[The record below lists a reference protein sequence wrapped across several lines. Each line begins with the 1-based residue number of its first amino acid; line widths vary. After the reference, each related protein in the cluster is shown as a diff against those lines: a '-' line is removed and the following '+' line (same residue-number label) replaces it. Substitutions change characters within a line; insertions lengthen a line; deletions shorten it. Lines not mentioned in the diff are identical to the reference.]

1 MPTVR
6 LDGTL
11 IRDEASFHEECQ
23 RVLGFLSSYGANW
36 NAWIDC
42 LSYVDDPAAEMSTVH
57 VPEGQRLDLEITA
70 ATDLGNRCPGLLRD
84 LVACTAAVNQGFV
97 RGGSEIRVAL
107 IFLEEGPG

>member
-11 IRDEASFHEECQ
+11 IRDEASFHKECQ
-23 RVLGFLSSYGANW
+23 RLLGFPSFYGANW

-42 LSYVDDPAAEMSTVH
+42 LSYVDDKAAEMATVH
-57 VPEGQRLDLEITA
+57 VQEGQRLDLEITA

-84 LVACTAAVNQGFV
+84 LVACTAAVNQRFAGS
-97 RGGSEIRVAL
+97 GSEIRVAL
-107 IFLEEGPG
+107 ILLEEGPG